1 MRKTLSAILS
11 VIMILSVLSGGLV
24 SVSAADGTAV
34 STAEEFA
41 NMKPDGKYYLA
52 AVITLT
58 ASFGEFSGTF
68 DGNGKTVTTSVPVF
82 AKVTGTVKN
91 LTVAGEIN
99 GTDTVA
105 ALAVEADGAT
115 IEKVTNK
122 ANVNTSKGHAAGIV
136 ALLNGNA
143 STVAGCT
150 NKGKITNSSS
160 TVHDSVAGIVCKIYA
175 ASSVVD
181 GCVNEGDVTVAKT
194 ADGGNGNAA
203 AGIVARTDFNNNAIN
218 ITIKN
223 CTNKGKIYG
232 HHWTGGICGLID
244 LTTTITG
251 CVNYGDIES
260 RNSIAGGIAG
270 RLSSGEKVASPE
282 NIVFTLKNCTNY
294 GSVIGRDDETAG
306 IVGWVERVIYIEYCF
321 NYGNISSPNKGA
333 AGVVGH
339 IGADSRAPADNHK
352 VSSVKYCGNEGTIT
366 GTSGNIG
373 GVVGYVA
380 AKNDE
385 NDKIYA
391 DISYCYN
398 FGEVNSTKKAN
409 ASGIL
414 GYTKSQYVQISN
426 CLSGGK
432 AATGEG
438 GKTFVVYVNKFKPVD
453 GSIKNNT
460 IVEGVAEFVS
470 SEDTAVTDITDT
482 VAAAAVGSGELA
494 YNLNKVFGKNF
505 FRQTSAPMLTPPP
518 NRAARSSILW
528 TASMST
534 PRRLPT
540 SPLLRIPTRPQATA
554 LCTLQSRRSQPCL
567 FSAWLLSPASTTLPV
582 DR

>member
-52 AVITLT
+52 ADITLT

-294 GSVIGRDDETAG
+294 GSVIGRDDETGG
-306 IVGWVERVIYIEYCF
+306 IVGWVKRVIYIEYCF

-352 VSSVKYCGNEGTIT
+352 ISSVKYCGNEGTIT

-414 GYTKSQYVQISN
+414 GYTKSQYLQISN

-438 GKTFVVYVNKFKPVD
+438 GKTFAVYVNKFKPVD

-505 FRQTSAPMLTPPP
+505 FRQTLGTDAHPTTKSGSKVVDLVDGKYVNTTATPDKPTPADPNPPTGDSALYIAV
-518 NRAARSSILW
+518 AALAAVSVLGVALI
-528 TASMST
+528 
-534 PRRLPT
+534 PRKHN
-540 SPLLRIPTRPQATA
+540 IAG
-554 LCTLQSRRSQPCL
+554 
-567 FSAWLLSPASTTLPV
+567 
-582 DR
+582 

>member
-52 AVITLT
+52 ADITLT

-398 FGEVNSTKKAN
+398 FGEVNSTKKQMPPAFSDTPSLSTYRYPT
-409 ASGIL
+409 AS
-414 GYTKSQYVQISN
+414 
-426 CLSGGK
+426 
-432 AATGEG
+432 
-438 GKTFVVYVNKFKPVD
+438 
-453 GSIKNNT
+453 
-460 IVEGVAEFVS
+460 
-470 SEDTAVTDITDT
+470 
-482 VAAAAVGSGELA
+482 AAAKLQPVKAERPL
-494 YNLNKVFGKNF
+494 
-505 FRQTSAPMLTPPP
+505 
-518 NRAARSSILW
+518 RS
-528 TASMST
+528 M
-534 PRRLPT
+534 
-540 SPLLRIPTRPQATA
+540 
-554 LCTLQSRRSQPCL
+554 
-567 FSAWLLSPASTTLPV
+567 
-582 DR
+582 

>member
-339 IGADSRAPADNHK
+339 IGADSTPADNHK

-494 YNLNKVFGKNF
+494 YNLNNVFGKNF
-505 FRQTSAPMLTPPP
+505 FRQTLGTDAHPTTKSGSKVVDLVDGKYVNTTATPDKPTPADPNPPTGDSALYIAV
-518 NRAARSSILW
+518 AALAAVSVLGVALI
-528 TASMST
+528 
-534 PRRLPT
+534 PRKHN
-540 SPLLRIPTRPQATA
+540 IAG
-554 LCTLQSRRSQPCL
+554 
-567 FSAWLLSPASTTLPV
+567 
-582 DR
+582 